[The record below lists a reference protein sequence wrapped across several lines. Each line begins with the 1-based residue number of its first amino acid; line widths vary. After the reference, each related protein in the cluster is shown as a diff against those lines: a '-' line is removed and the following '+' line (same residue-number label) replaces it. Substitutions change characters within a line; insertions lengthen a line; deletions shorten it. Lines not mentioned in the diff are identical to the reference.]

1 MLHNQQHKWNVENQD
16 NPNCIRDS
24 ACIYRFCCHASK
36 IIKNSALIRLT
47 ILRGCEK
54 SPLKVKRT
62 LSGMKPG
69 GVLFFVVKLSYYE

>member
-1 MLHNQQHKWNVENQD
+1 MMSTLTAMKWPV
-16 NPNCIRDS
+16 RDLRLPLQR
-24 ACIYRFCCHASK
+24 AK
-36 IIKNSALIRLT
+36 RLT
-47 ILRGCEK
+47 INKGVLLEYTEIKGRGCEK

>member
-1 MLHNQQHKWNVENQD
+1 MKNVL
-16 NPNCIRDS
+16 
-24 ACIYRFCCHASK
+24 K
-36 IIKNSALIRLT
+36 IEKNEELNYEFGKQ
-47 ILRGCEK
+47 RGCEK

>member
-1 MLHNQQHKWNVENQD
+1 MGVK
-16 NPNCIRDS
+16 
-24 ACIYRFCCHASK
+24 
-36 IIKNSALIRLT
+36 
-47 ILRGCEK
+47 LRGCEK

>member
-1 MLHNQQHKWNVENQD
+1 MRLIGKRRTNHFAVF
-16 NPNCIRDS
+16 NPC
-24 ACIYRFCCHASK
+24 K
-36 IIKNSALIRLT
+36 QG
-47 ILRGCEK
+47 GCEK

>member
-1 MLHNQQHKWNVENQD
+1 MALGYKSQ
-16 NPNCIRDS
+16 S
-24 ACIYRFCCHASK
+24 RFVYS
-36 IIKNSALIRLT
+36 
-47 ILRGCEK
+47 LRGCEK

>member
-1 MLHNQQHKWNVENQD
+1 MLRQKPCRRILYGLNQLPQD
-16 NPNCIRDS
+16 WVL
-24 ACIYRFCCHASK
+24 AVW
-36 IIKNSALIRLT
+36 
-47 ILRGCEK
+47 GCEK

>member
-1 MLHNQQHKWNVENQD
+1 MGYRIKLICSH
-16 NPNCIRDS
+16 S
-24 ACIYRFCCHASK
+24 AIVYYFK
-36 IIKNSALIRLT
+36 
-47 ILRGCEK
+47 RGCEK

>member
-1 MLHNQQHKWNVENQD
+1 MDDMRADLVSEEGPGGHNWDFWDFHIRRILDWMLEKKEQ
-16 NPNCIRDS
+16 
-24 ACIYRFCCHASK
+24 
-36 IIKNSALIRLT
+36 
-47 ILRGCEK
+47 RGCEK

>member
-1 MLHNQQHKWNVENQD
+1 MDYMTLKE
-16 NPNCIRDS
+16 
-24 ACIYRFCCHASK
+24 ASK
-36 IIKNSALIRLT
+36 IW
-47 ILRGCEK
+47 GCEK

>member
-1 MLHNQQHKWNVENQD
+1 MMWRLCN
-16 NPNCIRDS
+16 
-24 ACIYRFCCHASK
+24 HAAEETFPAGG
-36 IIKNSALIRLT
+36 IKTSYQEDT
-47 ILRGCEK
+47 GGGCEK

>member
-1 MLHNQQHKWNVENQD
+1 M
-16 NPNCIRDS
+16 
-24 ACIYRFCCHASK
+24 
-36 IIKNSALIRLT
+36 SALEEAAAGRIMSIWISWQCASVGCMMNGRYRLVRDREQ
-47 ILRGCEK
+47 RGCEK

>member
-1 MLHNQQHKWNVENQD
+1 MQEATYLLLGDGIVVHVLPGGGWNEGVYIKGEY
-16 NPNCIRDS
+16 RD
-24 ACIYRFCCHASK
+24 HG
-36 IIKNSALIRLT
+36 
-47 ILRGCEK
+47 GCEK